1 MRVLGT
7 AGHVDHGKSALVE
20 ALSGIHPDRLAEE
33 KLREMTIDLGFA
45 WFQLPNGEEVG
56 VVDVPGH
63 RDFIENMLAGV
74 GGIDAAILVV
84 AADEGIMPQT
94 REHLSILHLLQIP
107 TGLVALSKID
117 LVDDSDWLELV
128 EEDIRAITQGTIL
141 EGRPIVRV
149 SSKTKEGIEELK
161 NVLQDVLKEKPPRL
175 DKNRPRLPIDRVFT
189 IPGFG
194 TVVTGTL
201 SDGTLRVGEEVE
213 VLPKRIKARIRGL
226 QSHKKKEEVAVP
238 GSRTAINLSGVSV
251 DQIRR
256 GDVVAHIGDFTPTRR
271 LDVSFTMLKDVQL
284 PLRHNSEV
292 KLFLWTSEVMAR
304 ARVLGAEELLPGEEG
319 WLQLELVGEIIAL
332 RGDRFILRRPS
343 PSETLGGGMILD
355 AFPIKRHRR
364 FSSEVL
370 EGMKRLTLLD
380 NREALLQTIQS
391 LRVTSVEDLLS
402 RVNIK
407 RDEAE
412 PLLRELVEENIIIEV
427 GRASS
432 DASPIPQ
439 DVIITTKANWVQL
452 KQNLLQIIEK
462 YHQMYPLRK
471 GVSKEELKSRLKT
484 PPKVFQSLIDSLVSE
499 HEIIDS
505 GKVVWRK
512 GFSVQLDEQQ
522 EKRYSEL
529 MRLFA
534 DNPYS
539 PPSVKECIAYLGEE
553 EFQAVIDQGRLMQV
567 AEEVVFRRED
577 YEKMVRGV
585 EALIRENGSVTAAQ
599 VRDFFQT
606 SRKYALALLEHLDTM
621 GITVR
626 EGDVRRLKR

>member
-45 WFQLPNGEEVG
+45 WFQLPNGEEIG

-107 TGLVALSKID
+107 TGVVALTKID

-141 EGRPIVRV
+141 EGSPIVRV
-149 SSKTKEGIEELK
+149 SSKTKEGIDELK
-161 NVLQDVLKEKPPRL
+161 NVLQDILKEKPPRL

-201 SDGTLRVGEEVE
+201 SDGALRVGEEVE

-256 GDVVAHIGDFTPTRR
+256 GDVVAHIGDYSPTRR
-271 LDVSFTMLKDVQL
+271 VDVSFTMLKDAQL

-319 WLQLELVGEIIAL
+319 WLQLELVDEIIAL

-364 FSSEVL
+364 FSNEVL
-370 EGMKRLTLLD
+370 EGMKKLTLLD

-391 LRVTSVEDLLS
+391 LRVTSVEELLS
-402 RVNIK
+402 RVNMK
-407 RDEAE
+407 REEAE
-412 PLLRELVEENIIIEV
+412 PLLRGLVEENIIIEI
-427 GRASS
+427 GRTSS

-439 DVIITTKANWVQL
+439 DVILTTKTNWIQL
-452 KQNLLQIIEK
+452 KENLLQIIEK

-484 PPKVFQSLIDSLVSE
+484 PPKVFQSLVDSLVSE
-499 HEIIDS
+499 QEIIDS

-512 GFSVQLDEQQ
+512 GFSVQLNGQQ

-534 DNPYS
+534 ENPYS

-553 EFQAVIDQGRLMQV
+553 EYLAVIDQGRLIQV

-599 VRDFFQT
+599 VRDFFHT
-606 SRKYALALLEHLDTM
+606 SRKYALALLEHLDAI

>member
-45 WFQLPNGEEVG
+45 WFQLPNGEDIG

-107 TGLVALSKID
+107 TGVVALTKID

-141 EGRPIVRV
+141 EGSPIVRV
-149 SSKTKEGIEELK
+149 SSKTKEGIDELK
-161 NVLQDVLKEKPPRL
+161 NVLQDILKEKPPRL
-175 DKNRPRLPIDRVFT
+175 DKNRPRLPIDRVFS

-256 GDVVAHIGDFTPTRR
+256 GDVVAHIGDYSPTRR
-271 LDVSFTMLKDVQL
+271 VDVSFTMLKDAQL

-319 WLQLELVGEIIAL
+319 WLQLELVDEIIAL

-391 LRVTSVEDLLS
+391 LRVTSVEELLS

-407 RDEAE
+407 REEAE

-427 GRASS
+427 GRTSS
-432 DASPIPQ
+432 DVSSIPQ
-439 DVIITTKANWVQL
+439 DVILTTKTNWIQL
-452 KQNLLQIIEK
+452 NENLLQIIEK
-462 YHQMYPLRK
+462 YHQMYPLRR

-484 PPKVFQSLIDSLVSE
+484 LPKVFQSLVDSLVSE
-499 HEIIDS
+499 QEIIDS

-512 GFSVQLDEQQ
+512 GFSVQLNGQQ

-534 DNPYS
+534 ENPYS

-553 EFQAVIDQGRLMQV
+553 EYLAVIDQGRLIQV

-577 YEKMVRGV
+577 YEKMVGGV

-599 VRDFFQT
+599 VRDFFHT
-606 SRKYALALLEHLDTM
+606 SRKYALALLEHLDAI